1 MSVYKHPQDAKAAQL
16 SSQKIKSITNKAVK
30 LKNQSYENNGGPLKI
45 FSSENQGLE
54 RKIKKKREYPK

>member
-45 FSSENQGLE
+45 FSS
-54 RKIKKKREYPK
+54 